1 MATTSD
7 HTGNRGGTKNIAG
20 NRKGGILEKI
30 SIQLNRDPSSINRPE
45 AGTGMT
51 LLHKAAATRDLSLG
65 RLLFEHK
72 NPKADPWIKDRWGR
86 LAVDLALETGNQ
98 TLIDLFHRH
107 MFPEDYENDFDPL
120 DPPEGATPVITPKP
134 GL

>member
-1 MATTSD
+1 MGTSFR
-7 HTGNRGGTKNIAG
+7 TNLPESF
-20 NRKGGILEKI
+20 RKGVQSEEDAVVQDIANSLKHTPSRINE
-30 SIQLNRDPSSINRPE
+30 QDPR
-45 AGTGMT
+45 TGMT
-51 LLHKAAATRDLSLG
+51 LLHSAGAMRHLALG
-65 RLLFEHK
+65 RLLFDQKE
-72 NPKADPWIKDRWGR
+72 PKADPWIKDRWGR

>member
-1 MATTSD
+1 MKEEQITIFENAQQNDVDAVARILVLTPGCINQQDPATLMTVLHWS
-7 HTGNRGGTKNIAG
+7 GANRNLA
-20 NRKGGILEKI
+20 
-30 SIQLNRDPSSINRPE
+30 
-45 AGTGMT
+45 
-51 LLHKAAATRDLSLG
+51 LG
-65 RLLFEHK
+65 KLLFDQKE
-72 NPKADPWIKDRWGR
+72 PKVDPWIRDRWGR

-120 DPPEGATPVITPKP
+120 DPPKGVTPIITPKP